1 MDYNVDSFIQI
12 CDSNRPGLVLSA
24 LFLPLY
30 NHPPSPHT
38 PSALGCTRGP
48 ARTSMGH
55 TSLHTAV
62 GLEVSMPW
70 SRASLILLHCGYM
83 EIGETF
89 YQDGCL
95 KRRSYS
101 RLGSNQTQ
109 REAKWGESMRDLD
122 NICAPPPQKCPTSR
136 PNPQPPNYKSQKIP

>member
-1 MDYNVDSFIQI
+1 
-12 CDSNRPGLVLSA
+12 
-24 LFLPLY
+24 
-30 NHPPSPHT
+30 
-38 PSALGCTRGP
+38 
-48 ARTSMGH
+48 MGH

-122 NICAPPPQKCPTSR
+122 NICAPPPQMFLPLDPTLNL
-136 PNPQPPNYKSQKIP
+136 PITKAKKFPKLI